1 MQNIEYFLTFRKL
14 AYAYFVEMS
23 TINNNLIEYVSLRG
37 LSYGILAGDQK
48 GVCYKKITI

>member
-1 MQNIEYFLTFRKL
+1 VQNIEYFLTFRKL

-37 LSYGILAGDQK
+37 LGYGFLAGAE
-48 GVCYKKITI
+48 